1 MRFVL
6 FCPSGIVP
14 AQFEALSTGSVC
26 KGTRFQEWMPVFF
39 TVNILALLMPGYLQ
53 KSSITMTERG

>member
-1 MRFVL
+1 ECQTMIDSDAILHLYKAEVTM
-6 FCPSGIVP
+6 
-14 AQFEALSTGSVC
+14 TG

>member
-1 MRFVL
+1 MTM
-6 FCPSGIVP
+6 
-14 AQFEALSTGSVC
+14 TG

-39 TVNILALLMPGYLQ
+39 TVNILALVIPGYLQ

>member
-1 MRFVL
+1 
-6 FCPSGIVP
+6 
-14 AQFEALSTGSVC
+14 
-26 KGTRFQEWMPVFF
+26 FF